1 MTDTTYTSTVGPCD
15 ESECDGGDDGDTIT
29 CPGNDD
35 HEYCDCEGDCGG
47 SYCSCDEAL
56 ACCSNE
62 DAEALTFVPTGETY
76 FSVTPCCNGV
86 FTVDSN
92 VNPEWDAEE
101 SRYYYISVTCS

>member
-1 MTDTTYTSTVGPCD
+1 MKRG
-15 ESECDGGDDGDTIT
+15 I
-29 CPGNDD
+29 
-35 HEYCDCEGDCGG
+35 G
-47 SYCSCDEAL
+47 SYSYSYSYSYGYD
-56 ACCSNE
+56 
-62 DAEALTFVPTGETY
+62 DAETLTFVPTGETY